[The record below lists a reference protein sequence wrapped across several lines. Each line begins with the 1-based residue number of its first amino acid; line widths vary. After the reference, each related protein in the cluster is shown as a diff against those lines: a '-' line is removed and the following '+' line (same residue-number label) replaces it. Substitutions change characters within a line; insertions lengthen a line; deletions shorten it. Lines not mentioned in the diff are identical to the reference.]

1 MGDRRYIHWLEE
13 ISLDDIADVGGKSAS
28 LGEMYQSLVPRGIRI
43 PNGFAVSVEAYR
55 DLLDQA
61 NAWKPLRELLRYYA
75 GSSDGQ
81 EIRAAEKACTLIYE
95 AELPDELER
104 EIVSS
109 YVALCE
115 QYGPQLRVAVR
126 SSATAE
132 DLPDA
137 SFSGQYDRFLNIG
150 DKEGLLD
157 ACRSCF
163 ASLFTERAISYR
175 EHHELDHFKV
185 YLAIVVMKMV
195 RADLAASGVM
205 FTLDTENGYRD
216 VIFINSAFGLGDSIV
231 QGAGIRYSRRSG
243 YWRSESTERRRD
255 GDPSSDLTQLVLGV
269 DRGSDIVA
277 SDFDERDPGVPEM
290 LRLAV
295 EVVHNQGIPAGIC
308 GEAPSNYP
316 EVVEYLVQL
325 GIDSINLSPDALLRT
340 TEKVSAIARGRHPGM
355 RNGTIEYDYTAA
367 CSGGRPAVL
376 RDIICIQPP
385 GIQNWRN
392 PLHASAGARGY
403 LSQHWESSCYGRF
416 LAHYSPSAIP
426 GS

>member
-1 MGDRRYIHWLEE
+1 MGDRPYIHWLEE

-43 PNGFAVSVEAYR
+43 PKGFAVSVEAYR

-95 AELPDELER
+95 AELPDELDR

-115 QYGPQLRVAVR
+115 QYGPLLRVAVR
-126 SSATAE
+126 RSATAE

-137 SFSGQYDRFLNIG
+137 IFSGQYDRFLNIG

-175 EHHELDHFKV
+175 EHHGLDHFKV

-205 FTLDTENGYRD
+205 FTLAWKT
-216 VIFINSAFGLGDSIV
+216 
-231 QGAGIRYSRRSG
+231 
-243 YWRSESTERRRD
+243 
-255 GDPSSDLTQLVLGV
+255 
-269 DRGSDIVA
+269 
-277 SDFDERDPGVPEM
+277 
-290 LRLAV
+290 
-295 EVVHNQGIPAGIC
+295 
-308 GEAPSNYP
+308 
-316 EVVEYLVQL
+316 
-325 GIDSINLSPDALLRT
+325 
-340 TEKVSAIARGRHPGM
+340 AIA
-355 RNGTIEYDYTAA
+355 T
-367 CSGGRPAVL
+367 
-376 RDIICIQPP
+376 
-385 GIQNWRN
+385 
-392 PLHASAGARGY
+392 
-403 LSQHWESSCYGRF
+403 
-416 LAHYSPSAIP
+416 
-426 GS
+426 